1 MNRDLNYVFKKTTD
15 NLLHSEIKSLYPLF
29 VYAFGILV
37 ILASSVIFDSNT
49 ALIILFKLIGL
60 ITCVWLFSIVV
71 LNRYIISKKGTI
83 LKVHYVSIFSRM
95 LPMVLYQT
103 INYILF
109 VVLYVAITALF
120 IDNFYIGTFTMLYYT
135 ILGMVLIIPFTLFYI
150 AVNLKHVNIINMIV
164 FVALV
169 LTVPILYFP
178 QQLPTLV
185 SNILSLNPFY
195 YIIYSIQLNT
205 LGNHWNINR
214 IPSDILFFSQ
224 IAIIYL
230 WMFSFYSRMKYNIYY
245 VPTK

>member
-1 MNRDLNYVFKKTTD
+1 MNRDLSYVFKKTTD

-29 VYAFGILV
+29 VYAIGIVVML
-37 ILASSVIFDSNT
+37 ISAIIFDENT
-49 ALIILFKLIGL
+49 VLIILFKLIGL

-71 LNRYIISKKGTI
+71 LNRYIISRKGTI

-135 ILGMVLIIPFTLFYI
+135 ILGMVLIVPFTLFYI
-150 AVNLKHVNIINMIV
+150 AVNLKQVNIVNTIV
-164 FVALV
+164 FVVLV

-178 QQLPTLV
+178 QQLPSMV
-185 SNILSLNPFY
+185 SNVLSLNPFY
-195 YIIYSIQLNT
+195 YIVYSIQLNT
-205 LGNHWNINR
+205 LGNHWDINR
-214 IPSDILFFSQ
+214 LPSDILFFSQ
-224 IAIIYL
+224 VAIIYL
-230 WMFSFYSRMKYNIYY
+230 WMFSFYKRMKYNIYY
-245 VPTK
+245 TPTK

>member
-1 MNRDLNYVFKKTTD
+1 MNRDLSYVLKKTTD

-29 VYAFGILV
+29 VYTFGILIV
-37 ILASSVIFDSNT
+37 LLSNVIFDTNT
-49 ALIILFKLIGL
+49 ALIILFKLIGF

-71 LNRYIISKKGTI
+71 LNRYIISQKGTI

-95 LPMVLYQT
+95 LPTVLYQT

-135 ILGMVLIIPFTLFYI
+135 LLGMILIIPFTLFYI
-150 AVNLKHVNIINMIV
+150 AVNLKRVNVVNTIV
-164 FVALV
+164 FILLIA
-169 LTVPILYFP
+169 TVPILYFP
-178 QQLPTLV
+178 QQLPSMV
-185 SNILSLNPFY
+185 SNVLSLNPFY
-195 YIIYSIQLNT
+195 YIVYSIQLNT

-224 IAIIYL
+224 MALLYL
-230 WMFSFYSRMKYNIYY
+230 WMFSFYKRMKYNIYF
-245 VPTK
+245 VQPK